1 MGSSKNCI
9 VRLSRYRNVLYR
21 LQSMGFVG
29 VFSNNLADATG
40 VTSLQ
45 VRKDFSMCKIMG
57 NKKGGYKVDDL
68 LESLDKILGKNE
80 IQKVILAGLGK
91 IGTALLNYKGFEK
104 EGIKIV
110 AAFDIDPS
118 KYNTKQGTKILPLG
132 DLKDFVR
139 ENNIKTGII
148 SVPDIAAQQVL
159 DLMLKAGIKGILNFA
174 PIRLK
179 CPKAIDVLINNVD
192 LVLEMEKLIYFVN
205 TLEESETKNV

>member
-1 MGSSKNCI
+1 MPVNKNCI

-21 LQSMGFVG
+21 LKSMGFVR

-45 VRKDFSMCKIMG
+45 VRKDFSLCKITG
-57 NKKGGYKVDDL
+57 NKKGGYKVDEL
-68 LESLDKILGKNE
+68 IENLDDILGKNE
-80 IQKVILAGLGK
+80 VHNVILVGVGK
-91 IGTALLNYKGFEK
+91 IGEALLRYKGFER

-118 KYNTKQGTKILPLG
+118 RYAKDETPPVLPLG

-139 ENNIKTGII
+139 SNNIKTGII

-159 DLMLKAGIKGILNFA
+159 DLMAKAGIKGVLNFA

-179 CPKAIDVLINNVD
+179 SKKNKDMIVDNVD
-192 LVLEMEKLIYFVN
+192 LVLELEKLIYFVN
-205 TLEESETKNV
+205 LAEKENK